1 MKFFL
6 ENTKNMMKWLQFI
19 KLITN
24 FAANKKTNH
33 QKLMEEQ
40 SNLAANIRLL
50 RTRYGFTQEKVSAYL
65 GITQSAYNKYEA
77 GVNDVPMEALEKLAT
92 LYNVEEYD
100 LLAGNMEQMQAD
112 MVFAF
117 RKGDTNV
124 DLAQIAQFQ
133 KIVKN
138 YLEMTDELSK
148 K

>member
-1 MKFFL
+1 
-6 ENTKNMMKWLQFI
+6 
-19 KLITN
+19 
-24 FAANKKTNH
+24 
-33 QKLMEEQ
+33 MEEQ
-40 SNLAANIRLL
+40 CNLAANIRLL
-50 RTRYGFTQEKVSAYL
+50 RTRYGFTQEKVSIYL

>member
-1 MKFFL
+1 MD
-6 ENTKNMMKWLQFI
+6 
-19 KLITN
+19 
-24 FAANKKTNH
+24 
-33 QKLMEEQ
+33 QK
-40 SNLAANIRLL
+40 SNLAANL
-50 RTRYGFTQEKVSAYL
+50 RILRKKYGYTQEKVSAYL

-77 GVNDVPMEALEKLAT
+77 AVNDVPMDALEKLAT

-100 LLAGNMEQMQAD
+100 LLAGNMEKMQTD

-117 RKGDTNV
+117 RKNGV
-124 DLAQIAQFQ
+124 CIDLEQIAQFQ

>member
-1 MKFFL
+1 LQPEFKHHINIPM
-6 ENTKNMMKWLQFI
+6 EEKN
-19 KLITN
+19 N
-24 FAANKKTNH
+24 FA
-33 QKLMEEQ
+33 E
-40 SNLAANIRLL
+40 NLRIL
-50 RTRYGFTQEKVSAYL
+50 RTRCGYTQDTVSAYL

-77 GVNDVPMEALEKLAT
+77 GVNDVPMETLEKLAL

-100 LLAGNMEQMQAD
+100 LLAGNMENMQAD

-117 RKGDTNV
+117 RKGDANV
-124 DLAQIAQFQ
+124 DLTQIAQFQ

>member
-1 MKFFL
+1 M
-6 ENTKNMMKWLQFI
+6 EEKN
-19 KLITN
+19 N
-24 FAANKKTNH
+24 FA
-33 QKLMEEQ
+33 E
-40 SNLAANIRLL
+40 NLRIL
-50 RTRYGFTQEKVSAYL
+50 RTRCGYTQDTVSAYL

-77 GVNDVPMEALEKLAT
+77 GVNDVPMETLEKLAL

-100 LLAGNMEQMQAD
+100 LLAGSMENMQAD

-124 DLAQIAQFQ
+124 DLTQIAQFQ